1 MKIES
6 CSKGRYRIG
15 SCFRRSVHHQEALK
29 FDDELHVF
37 LVGMPFFQIEGK
49 ISLEYFKQ
57 NEITYILFQYSQSV
71 KYSTRLFLL
80 LLLFRELFG
89 NWHFY

>member
-6 CSKGRYRIG
+6 CSKGRCRIG

-37 LVGMPFFQIEGK
+37 LAGMPFFQIEGK
-49 ISLEYFKQ
+49 ISLGYFKQ
-57 NEITYILFQYSQSV
+57 NEITNISIFTVSQVPGCSC
-71 KYSTRLFLL
+71 YCYFLESYL
-80 LLLFRELFG
+80 AIGTFIRRK
-89 NWHFY
+89 